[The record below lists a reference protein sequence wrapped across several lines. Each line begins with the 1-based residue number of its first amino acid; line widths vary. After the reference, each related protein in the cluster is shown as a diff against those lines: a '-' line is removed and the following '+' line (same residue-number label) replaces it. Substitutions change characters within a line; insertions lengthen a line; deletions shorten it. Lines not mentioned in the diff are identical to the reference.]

1 VERRG
6 RGGAYE
12 RAADDLRAGR
22 LAIARERLK
31 GYLVEVPWS
40 LPARE
45 LLAQAQRIDG
55 HPEEAGRWGFLVQGA
70 SRSSERAAFEST
82 SRYRHQWAPGPGFVA
97 TNMLTALR
105 WPAGLAAGDAH
116 ADAALAELDN
126 RAAGEA
132 EAAARRRY
140 IPWHRR
146 LRARLTG
153 EEPIKFSVPGPPPRR
168 APHHG
173 AHLALADDEHLARLL
188 TDLRAQQTGLTS
200 RQLRPAELLAHLHTA
215 AEALDGSQLEWH
227 ELIGKLDD
235 DLDQVL
241 HRYHPV
247 PAEEESWAAAHAA
260 LNVLDRAASPVR

>member
-1 VERRG
+1 VAG
-6 RGGAYE
+6 RQHGGARE

-22 LAIARERLK
+22 PAVARERLK

-55 HPEEAGRWGFLVQGA
+55 HPEEAGRWGFLVEGA
-70 SRSSERAAFEST
+70 STPAERAAFERA
-82 SRYRHQWAPGPGFVA
+82 SRFRHQWAPGPGFVA

-105 WPAGLAAGDAH
+105 WPAGLAAGDAY
-116 ADAALAELDN
+116 ADAALGELDS

-153 EEPIKFSVPGPPPRR
+153 GEPVEYSVPGPHPRR
-168 APHHG
+168 TPHHG
-173 AHLALADDEHLARLL
+173 AGLALADDDHLARLV
-188 TDLRAQQTGLTS
+188 TELRAHRAQLS
-200 RQLRPAELLAHLHTA
+200 KERLRPVELLAHLHTA
-215 AEALDGSQLEWH
+215 GDALDGSQPEWR
-227 ELIGKLDD
+227 ELVSTLDD
-235 DLDQVL
+235 DLEQVL
-241 HRYHPV
+241 HRYHPA
-247 PAEEESWAAAHAA
+247 PAEAETWAAAHSV
-260 LNVLDRAASPVR
+260 LNVLDRAASRAE